1 MLYRSSRR
9 IILIILISFCLFFY
23 FEASG
28 EIYKYVDKEGV
39 IHYSNRSKN
48 SNYKLLQVFNS
59 FSYNK
64 TAVRRT
70 PSTNRNSEALN
81 GIIEDVAEKFGQDPK
96 LIQSIIRAES
106 NYDTNAVSPKGAMGL
121 MQLMPYVAESLA
133 KELGIEFRL
142 YIVGFDIKEAT
153 ARDELEAIA
162 KSTEGTYLDA
172 KDSEGLISA
181 LKQTLRIEF
190 KILDEKGQLI
200 AQGFVGGEEIK
211 IVDGFYTL
219 RLLVEPV
226 AFETKI
232 IVKPGQKSTFI
243 FEKKEE
249 KWTIK
254 ENR

>member
-1 MLYRSSRR
+1 MLLKRMLYRSSRR
-9 IILIILISFCLFFY
+9 IILTILISFCLFFY

-121 MQLMPYVAESLA
+121 MQLMPDTAKRFRVKDPFHPKENIEGGVAYLEYLMKLFNNDLELALAAYNAGENRVINYSGIPPIEETQDYV
-133 KELGIEFRL
+133 R
-142 YIVGFDIKEAT
+142 
-153 ARDELEAIA
+153 
-162 KSTEGTYLDA
+162 
-172 KDSEGLISA
+172 
-181 LKQTLRIEF
+181 
-190 KILDEKGQLI
+190 KILNSYKGQR
-200 AQGFVGGEEIK
+200 VEK
-211 IVDGFYTL
+211 INKIY
-219 RLLVEPV
+219 
-226 AFETKI
+226 KI
-232 IVKPGQKSTFI
+232 INSDG
-243 FEKKEE
+243 
-249 KWTIK
+249 TILLTTNP
-254 ENR
+254 E